1 APLCEDKRKLCNWI
15 IKELFKL
22 LNESSLP
29 IEECPV
35 APEGFSHLINLL
47 TKGEITDK
55 IGRDVLE
62 EMFKT
67 GGTPDSII
75 KEKDLKP
82 IADDD
87 LLGNILDEVIAESP
101 DAVAQIKAGETK
113 PVDFLMGQVMKKTR
127 GKADPKKVRDLI
139 LKELTE

>member
-1 APLCEDKRKLCNWI
+1 
-15 IKELFKL
+15 
-22 LNESSLP
+22 P

-35 APEGFSHLINLL
+35 APEAFSHLINLL

-62 EMFKT
+62 EMFET

-87 LLGNILDEVIAESP
+87 LLGKILDKVIAESP

-113 PVDFLMGQVMKKTR
+113 PVDFLMGQMMKKTR